1 MKVSVYHW
9 VRWNL
14 KNEKKMNNDLSENM
28 FQASKENDQEF
39 FVSNHAIAES
49 ALLCST
55 VRTQGD
61 LVTLKNRFCN

>member
-28 FQASKENDQEF
+28 FQASKENDQE
-39 FVSNHAIAES
+39 SLYRIM
-49 ALLCST
+49 
-55 VRTQGD
+55 Q
-61 LVTLKNRFCN
+61 